1 MQSTNDDF
9 LRTILDNIPADV
21 VAFDTQHRYQFVNKF
36 AIKDEQLRQWMI
48 GKQDESYFS
57 YKGQTDEKARLR
69 REFFNKTLSSGLP
82 QSFIEKFEK
91 PDGISNFQMRIYNPV
106 IEDDQVK
113 LVVGYGIDVTSLNET
128 EQREQLL
135 LSAIETSPEGIAILN
150 ADGIYTYMNDAHSR
164 FFEAPSK
171 NFFIGKEW
179 KSIYHADEVKRLE
192 ENVFP
197 ELYKNGCWTG
207 ITNGVTL
214 TGRKIV
220 QEVNLTLLPDKGLI
234 CICKDI
240 MDDLKQK
247 SDLKKLAFIASK
259 TNSMVLLTDPEGKI
273 EWVNDAFERITDYK
287 LKDIFGLWPTF
298 LNGPDTN
305 TKIISEIFQAIK
317 DQKSF
322 EGEMLAY
329 TRNGRKLHLYI
340 NLTPVFNEE
349 NKLTNFISVENDI
362 TEFKLA
368 EAKKRAA
375 IDKQKE
381 LANLKADF
389 VSTVSHELRTPL
401 TIMKSSAEILIE
413 ITEHNSDDEDHLSQ
427 IKKHV
432 KRIDTELDKMA
443 SLMNRIL
450 MLGKI
455 NAGKLDF
462 RPSKTDLIKLLDDI
476 KGLYYDYDKNSFSF
490 QLTVI
495 GKPYTL
501 TLDENLMEQ
510 VLRNLISNA
519 LKFSEGLTSEKPIVS
534 VHFLEHQVELQVKDF
549 GIGVPANAT
558 KRLFDDF
565 FRADNAKKIPGTGL
579 GLSLVKRILD
589 MHKALYSFETSPNKG
604 FTFSMTLFKKNEWK
618 K

>member
-1 MQSTNDDF
+1 
-9 LRTILDNIPADV
+9 
-21 VAFDTQHRYQFVNKF
+21 
-36 AIKDEQLRQWMI
+36 
-48 GKQDESYFS
+48 
-57 YKGQTDEKARLR
+57 
-69 REFFNKTLSSGLP
+69 
-82 QSFIEKFEK
+82 
-91 PDGISNFQMRIYNPV
+91 
-106 IEDDQVK
+106 
-113 LVVGYGIDVTSLNET
+113 
-128 EQREQLL
+128 
-135 LSAIETSPEGIAILN
+135 
-150 ADGIYTYMNDAHSR
+150 
-164 FFEAPSK
+164 
-171 NFFIGKEW
+171 
-179 KSIYHADEVKRLE
+179 
-192 ENVFP
+192 
-197 ELYKNGCWTG
+197 
-207 ITNGVTL
+207 
-214 TGRKIV
+214 
-220 QEVNLTLLPDKGLI
+220 
-234 CICKDI
+234 
-240 MDDLKQK
+240 
-247 SDLKKLAFIASK
+247 
-259 TNSMVLLTDPEGKI
+259 
-273 EWVNDAFERITDYK
+273 
-287 LKDIFGLWPTF
+287 
-298 LNGPDTN
+298 
-305 TKIISEIFQAIK
+305 
-317 DQKSF
+317 
-322 EGEMLAY
+322 
-329 TRNGRKLHLYI
+329 
-340 NLTPVFNEE
+340 
-349 NKLTNFISVENDI
+349 
-362 TEFKLA
+362 
-368 EAKKRAA
+368 
-375 IDKQKE
+375 
-381 LANLKADF
+381 
-389 VSTVSHELRTPL
+389 
-401 TIMKSSAEILIE
+401 MKSSAEILIE